1 MRSGSG
7 ILKFHLNYR
16 RRIISGRAA
25 RKQRLYK
32 SEILKF
38 TRRGKIDFSVYLA
51 ICANG

>member
-1 MRSGSG
+1 MRSSSG

-16 RRIISGRAA
+16 RRAIGERPA

-38 TRRGKIDFSVYLA
+38 ARCGKMEFGVYLA